1 MRTMRYTARL
11 PSRLTVGIA
20 ACVWLL
26 LLAVLVIPPTS
37 SSPGGGRGLVAA
49 QEAQI
54 PYPPVQDF
62 QDVPTSSSF
71 YPYLHNLYVDG
82 IVGGYACGGPGEPC
96 IGPAN
101 LPYYRPN
108 ATVSRQQMTKF
119 VDLGRSNIGTAT
131 GHQLS
136 LTNPAGT
143 GLVIS
148 TTTAD
153 GISVSTASGGE
164 GVHASCTKANMNCWA
179 LLGLAETGDRAGYFS
194 GGRGLYVTSAD
205 ESEFSL
211 NVQGGPYRAANIKSN
226 DSAYYSLYVDRPTGS
241 SIDGTFAGF
250 NTSVYIA
257 GNLSVAGSKSGYV
270 VDLMQNAD
278 ATALQPGDVVVIAGS
293 APAIQ
298 GQIPVITVKKA
309 SVAYDTAVAGVVD
322 QVMVVPS
329 AEVRAAYAAQEQ
341 ARRAALDRQAQAEQA
356 ALTGGAKAAAVAVPP
371 ALISDLDG
379 NVHPDLAATSA
390 PPQGY
395 MNVVT
400 LGAYQA
406 VKVDSG
412 FGAIKA
418 GDLLTTSAHAGYAM
432 KADAAKVPS
441 GAVIGKAL
449 AGLDSGT
456 GSIPVLVTL
465 K

>member
-1 MRTMRYTARL
+1 MRYAARR
-11 PSRLTVGIA
+11 PSSLIVGIA

-26 LLAVLVIPPTS
+26 LLAILVIPTVVS
-37 SSPGGGRGLVAA
+37 SADGGQNQPAA
-49 QEAQI
+49 GVGQV
-54 PYPPVQDF
+54 PYPPTQDF

-119 VDLGRSNIGTAT
+119 VDLGRSNINYAI
-131 GHQLS
+131 GHQLI
-136 LTNPAGT
+136 LTNPAGL

-148 TTTAD
+148 TTTND
-153 GISVSTASGGE
+153 GIAVSTASGGE
-164 GVHASCTKANMNCWA
+164 GINANCTQAGMNCWA
-179 LLGLAETGDRAGYFS
+179 VQGTAAAGDYAAHFS
-194 GGRGLYVTSAD
+194 GGRGAYITSND
-205 ESEFSL
+205 TSFYSL
-211 NVQGGPYRAANIKSN
+211 DVDGGSYRAATIKST
-226 DSAYYSLYVDRPTGS
+226 DPSFYSLFVDRPTGS
-241 SIDGTFAGF
+241 SIAGTFAGF
-250 NTSVYIA
+250 DTSVYIA

-278 ATALQPGDVVVIAGS
+278 TTALQPGDVVVIAGS
-293 APAIQ
+293 APAVL

-309 SVAYDTAVAGVVD
+309 SSAYDTAVAGIVD

-329 AEVRAAYAAQEQ
+329 AEIRAAYAAQEQ
-341 ARRAALDRQAQAEQA
+341 ARRAARDRQAQADQA
-356 ALTGGAKAAAVAVPP
+356 ALAGGAKAAVIAVPP
-371 ALISDLDG
+371 AQISDLDG
-379 NVHPDLAATSA
+379 NVHPDPAATSA

-406 VKVDSG
+406 VKVDAG
-412 FGAIKA
+412 FGAIRP
-418 GDLLTTSAHAGYAM
+418 GDLLTTSPHAGYAM

-456 GSIPVLVTL
+456 GSIPILVTL